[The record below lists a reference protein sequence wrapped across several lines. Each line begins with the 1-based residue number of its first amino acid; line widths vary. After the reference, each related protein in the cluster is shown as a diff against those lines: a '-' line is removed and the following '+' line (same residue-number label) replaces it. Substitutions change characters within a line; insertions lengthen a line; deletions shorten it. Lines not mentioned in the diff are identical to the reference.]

1 MLEIT
6 NKTRGPISIMVRSK
20 RGPSPRKFTT
30 MVIPGYGAGKN
41 VVRLLEEL
49 RTEQIDMLERERL
62 ITVKLV

>member
-1 MLEIT
+1 
-6 NKTRGPISIMVRSK
+6 
-20 RGPSPRKFTT
+20 